1 MFEFNLLLEGARTL
15 MGQPMALL
23 LALMGVA
30 LGIVIGAMPGLTAT
44 MGVAILLPFTFGMD
58 PLSGL
63 LMICGVFF
71 GGIYGGSVTA
81 ILLKIPGTPAAA
93 ATAMDGYA
101 LTRQGKAG
109 LALGTAVFSSFLGG
123 TGSVLVLIFMAPILA
138 SFALKFSA
146 SESFALAVF
155 GLSIIAS
162 ISGKSVIKG
171 LIAGFLGLL
180 LATVGLDPMGGF
192 PRYTGGYTE
201 LFAVPFIPVM
211 IGLFAAAE
219 AFKAMEDPEV
229 RGGIATALG
238 RIIPPWRVYRRM
250 LPTVGRSAGLG
261 VAIGMIPGAGA
272 DIAAFV
278 AYNEAKRFSKTPE
291 TYGKGE
297 PNAVAACEA
306 GANGCTG
313 GALLTMLTLGIPG
326 DAVTAVM
333 LGALTLQGL
342 QPGPLL
348 FQDHAGL
355 VFTLFAGMLF
365 CYVAMLVVGLGS
377 LRFMGRIL
385 QMPKSVLTPTIL
397 ALCIVGTY
405 ALNNSLFDV
414 GIMLA
419 AGVVGYF
426 MQKWDFPAS
435 PVVLAL
441 IMGPM
446 AEANFRRALSLSDGG
461 LDFLYTRPI
470 TVGLLTAAA
479 ITLVL
484 PLARRWLAVRSAARV
499 RQDGRQPNGKGAA
512 FDPAAS
518 RE

>member
-1 MFEFNLLLEGARTL
+1 MYELDMLLKGAQTL
-15 MGQPMALL
+15 LAQPMALL
-23 LALMGVA
+23 LALVGVT
-30 LGIVIGAMPGLTAT
+30 LGIIIGALPGLTAT

-63 LMICGVFF
+63 LMISGVFF

-93 ATAMDGYA
+93 ATAIDGYE
-101 LTRQGKAG
+101 LTKKGQAG
-109 LALGTAVFSSFLGG
+109 IALGTATFSSFLGG
-123 TGSVLVLIFMAPILA
+123 TASVFVLIFLAPVLA
-138 SFALKFSA
+138 RFALEFSA

-162 ISGKSVIKG
+162 ISGVSVIKG
-171 LIAGFLGLL
+171 LISGFLGLL

-201 LFAVPFIPVM
+201 LFNVPFIPVM

-219 AFKAMEDPEV
+219 AFKSLEDPQV
-229 RGGIATALG
+229 RAGMAAALD
-238 RIIPPWRVYRRM
+238 RIIPPWHMFRRQI
-250 LPTVGRSAGLG
+250 GNIARSSGLG
-261 VAIGMIPGAGA
+261 IVIGMIPGAGA

-291 TYGKGE
+291 NYGKGE
-297 PNAVAACEA
+297 LGAVAACES

-348 FQDHAGL
+348 FKDHADL
-355 VFTLFAGMLF
+355 VFTLFAGMLV
-365 CYVAMLVVGLGS
+365 CYVMMLVVGLGS

-385 QMPKSVLTPTIL
+385 QMPKSVLTPFIL

-405 ALNNSLFDV
+405 AINNSLFDIW
-414 GIMLA
+414 IMLA

-446 AEANFRRALSLSDGG
+446 AEANFRRALSLSNGSY
-461 LDFLYTRPI
+461 DFLYTRPI
-470 TVGLLTAAA
+470 TTVLLTIA
-479 ITLVL
+479 ILTLML
-484 PLARRWLAVRSAARV
+484 PLLRRLWAERSS
-499 RQDGRQPNGKGAA
+499 GGPTTIN
-512 FDPAAS
+512 PAAGSS
-518 RE
+518 RMGTPE

>member
-1 MFEFNLLLEGARTL
+1 MYELDMLAQGARTL
-15 MGQPMALL
+15 LSQPFSLL
-23 LALMGVA
+23 LALLGVK
-30 LGIVIGAMPGLTAT
+30 LGIIIGALPGLTAT

-58 PLSGL
+58 PVSGL
-63 LMICGVFF
+63 LMISGVFF
-71 GGIYGGSVTA
+71 GGVYGGSVTA

-93 ATAMDGYA
+93 ATAMDGFE
-101 LTRQGKAG
+101 LTKKGQAG
-109 LALGTAVFSSFLGG
+109 IALGTATLSSFLGG
-123 TGSVLVLIFMAPILA
+123 TASVLVLIFLAPVLA
-138 SFALKFSA
+138 GFALEFSA

-155 GLSIIAS
+155 GLRIIAS
-162 ISGKSVIKG
+162 ISGVSVIKG
-171 LIAGFLGLL
+171 LISGFLGLL

-201 LFAVPFIPVM
+201 LFNVPFIPVM

-219 AFKAMEDPEV
+219 AFKSLEDP
-229 RGGIATALG
+229 GIRAGMAAALG
-238 RIIPPWRVYRRM
+238 RIIPPWSTFRGI
-250 LPTVGRSAGLG
+250 LGTIARSAGLG
-261 VAIGMIPGAGA
+261 IGIGIIPGAGS
-272 DIAAFV
+272 DVAAFV

-291 TYGKGE
+291 NYGKGE
-297 PNAVAACEA
+297 LAAVAACES

-348 FQDHAGL
+348 FKDHADL
-355 VFTLFAGMLF
+355 VFTLFAGMLV
-365 CYVAMLVVGLGS
+365 CYVMMLVVGLAS

-385 QMPKSVLTPTIL
+385 QMPKSILTPAIL

-405 ALNNSLFDV
+405 AINNSLFDV

-446 AEANFRRALSLSDGG
+446 AEASFRRALSLSNGSY
-461 LDFLYTRPI
+461 DFLYTRPI
-470 TVGLLTAAA
+470 TAILLLVAAF
-479 ITLVL
+479 TLLL
-484 PLARRWLAVRSAARV
+484 PLLRRMRSGGGSPPTEQGAVKAA
-499 RQDGRQPNGKGAA
+499 K
-512 FDPAAS
+512 
-518 RE
+518 